1 MEYLVKYSIITI
13 ILILLEIIYFPIAKR
28 YRIGCEVSPRSSHN
42 KFVITGGG
50 IIFYISAILFYFLFN
65 PKQLP
70 TSFSI
75 MLIGASILAI
85 ISFYDDIK
93 SLAPWMRL
101 IIQIAVVAVTFNQIF
116 FNGYYEI
123 YLLLLICGV
132 GFINAYNFMDGI
144 NGILVSY
151 SIVTLSTILYCYLTI
166 VNNIEC
172 GIIQF
177 IIPLIISTIIFG
189 VLNFRVN
196 AKCFSGDVGSIV
208 MGFFI
213 LYLMAELIIMTTE
226 ASLIIFLIV
235 YAIDTVFTIFQRLF
249 AGENI
254 FLPHRLHLY
263 QILVNQWGIKHYIV
277 SIYYAITQ
285 LVINIAYLLIPNDF
299 KWSFFILVTTVLTI
313 VYFSLKRSPK
323 SSK

>member
-1 MEYLVKYSIITI
+1 MEYLIKYSIIAI
-13 ILILLEIIYFPIAKR
+13 ILILLECIYFPIAKR
-28 YRIGCEVSPRSSHN
+28 YKIGSEVTARSSHN
-42 KFVITGGG
+42 KFMITGAGF
-50 IIFYISAILFYFLFN
+50 IFYISSILFYTLFK
-65 PKQLP
+65 PQLP
-70 TSFSI
+70 MSFPI
-75 MLIGASILAI
+75 MLIGATVLAL
-85 ISFYDDIK
+85 ISFYDDIRN
-93 SLAPWMRL
+93 LPPWLRL
-101 IIQIAVVAVTFNQIF
+101 VIQIVVVAITFNQIF
-116 FNGYYEI
+116 IDGYYEI
-123 YLLLLICGV
+123 YLLVLICGV

-144 NGILVSY
+144 NGILVGY
-151 SIVTLSTILYCYLTI
+151 SIVTLLTILYSYL
-166 VNNIEC
+166 VLPGQSEC

-189 VLNFRVN
+189 ALNFRKS
-196 AKCFSGDVGSIV
+196 AKCFAGDVGSIV

-213 LYLMAELIIMTTE
+213 LYLISGLILKTSD
-226 ASLIIFLIV
+226 ASYIVFLIV

-277 SIYYAITQ
+277 SIHYATTQ
-285 LVINIAYLLIPNDF
+285 LVINIAYLLIPDDF